1 MRTSLPPSEYVFPG
15 LRPFAEDEAHLFFGR
30 ENQVDA
36 MVDKLAETHF
46 LTVVGASG
54 SGKSS
59 LVNCGLRPALH
70 RGFMSKAGTAWR
82 VAQFRP
88 GGDPIGA
95 MSRALARPGVLFS
108 NYTSRGVSLD
118 QLVNATL
125 RMSSRGL
132 IDIYKQAYPKG
143 DVNLLVVA
151 DQFEE
156 LFRFKQLR
164 STKDASSIA
173 AESLEFVNLLLQVRE
188 EVGVPVY
195 VAITMRSDFLGDCS
209 QFPGLPE
216 AFNAGQYLVPRLA
229 RDERREAV
237 KEPIAVGRAIISPV
251 LLTRLVNDVGDDPDQ
266 LSILQHALNRTWAA
280 WTHGGR
286 GTPLELK
293 HYENIGTMTRALDL
307 HAEKAFAELQTDRQR
322 AICEKVFKALTDK
335 GTDARGVRRPT
346 KLGTLCKIAR
356 AELDETIA
364 VLDVFRKPSRSF
376 IMPPVQEHEKP
387 LGPNDVIDISHESL
401 MRVWKR
407 LNRWA
412 DEEAQS
418 AQLYRRLAE
427 AARLRDLGEGGELWR
442 DEDLQPALKWREK
455 NQPNPDWGKRHHSG
469 FTTAM
474 AFLDESAQAKDAFE
488 RKLRARNK
496 LVRWFAVV
504 AFVAFVVATGL
515 GGIAGREAARARGE
529 ARRAELEAQRA
540 ESEAERADAA
550 VVRLEADSARLENA
564 LALAATERDRARNAE
579 ADAIRQRREMAGLTM
594 LLRGTLQG
602 EELTEPERI
611 QLLDYLWRELGEDT
625 AGVDAINNRR
635 IGTDQFGLTDPQIE
649 RAKRRASK
657 SGN

>member
-1 MRTSLPPSEYVFPG
+1 MRTSLPASEYVFPG

-36 MVDKLAETHF
+36 MVDKLAATHF

-70 RGFMSKAGTAWR
+70 RGFMATAGTAWR

-95 MSRALARPGVLFS
+95 MSRALAREGVLFT
-108 NYTSRGVSLD
+108 NYTSRGLSLD

-132 IDIYKQAYPKG
+132 IDIYQQAYPKG
-143 DVNLLVVA
+143 NVNLLVVA

-156 LFRFKQLR
+156 LFRFKRLR
-164 STKDASSIA
+164 SSKDESSIA
-173 AESLEFVNLLLQVRE
+173 AESLEFVNLLLQIRE

-216 AFNAGQYLVPRLA
+216 AINAGQYLVPRLA

-237 KEPIAVGRAIISPV
+237 KEPIAVGRAMISPV

-286 GTPLELK
+286 GTPLELA

-307 HAEKAFAELQTDRQR
+307 HAEKAFGELRTDRQR
-322 AICEKVFKALTDK
+322 TICEKVFKALTDT

-346 KLGTLCKIAR
+346 KLATLCEV
-356 AELDETIA
+356 AEAEHDEIVA
-364 VLDVFRKPSRSF
+364 VLNVFRKPSRAF
-376 IMPPVQEHEKP
+376 VMPPLSEHENALSP
-387 LGPNDVIDISHESL
+387 DDVIDISHESL

-412 DEEAQS
+412 NEEAVS
-418 AQLYRRLAE
+418 AQLFRRLAE

-442 DEDLQPALKWREK
+442 DEDLQPALTWRRE
-455 NQPNPDWGKRHHSG
+455 NQPNPAWGERYHSG
-469 FTTAM
+469 FDAAM
-474 AFLDESAQAKDAFE
+474 AFLDESAKAKDVFE
-488 RKLRARNK
+488 RKLRARSR
-496 LVRWFAVV
+496 LVRGFAVV
-504 AFVAFVVATGL
+504 AAGGFAVAMLFFLRAQDAFKETAAALVATDSALARVDRALSDAENEKVRADGERDL
-515 GGIAGREAARARGE
+515 ARAAQNTAVRRQQEMLGLSILL
-529 ARRAELEAQRA
+529 RRAFQDHQLT
-540 ESEAERADAA
+540 ESELIEL
-550 VVRLEADSARLENA
+550 LESMWRSLEDSVG
-564 LALAATERDRARNAE
+564 LA
-579 ADAIRQRREMAGLTM
+579 I
-594 LLRGTLQG
+594 
-602 EELTEPERI
+602 
-611 QLLDYLWRELGEDT
+611 LD
-625 AGVDAINNRR
+625 NRR
-635 IGTDQFGLTDPQIE
+635 IGADRFGLTDAQIE
-649 RAKRRASK
+649 HAKRRAAK
-657 SGN
+657 TRN